1 MEKTWFRPSLAKIQW
16 GTMANILASL
26 QEAKIGGLPQF
37 EASLWYKV
45 KICLRKQKTTNQNIS
60 K

>member
-26 QEAKIGGLPQF
+26 QEVKIGELPQF
-37 EASLWYKV
+37 EASL
-45 KICLRKQKTTNQNIS
+45 
-60 K
+60 